1 MFVNE
6 IIEKLEELKEEGKVR
21 EWDYY
26 EGHEDEEAAA
36 HEDGFIW
43 VEEVDKWVK
52 VD

>member
-1 MFVNE
+1 LSYFNKSYL
-6 IIEKLEELKEEGKVR
+6 IP
-21 EWDYY
+21 Y
-26 EGHEDEEAAA
+26 EDHEDEEAAA